1 MKLREARDLVD
12 LLMVAIFLN
21 LNQKLD
27 KTLVTA
33 RMKANE
39 VITSQKN
46 SKKRILLLQCR
57 VILLDKMII
66 DAETKDKEA
75 LEATVWQKIKIQG
88 QQKGNK
94 DLRERTVYK
103 GTIKIIKQ
111 LLLTINNKM
120 DTVVAM
126 QTIHTHQPEK

>member
-88 QQKGNK
+88 
-94 DLRERTVYK
+94 
-103 GTIKIIKQ
+103 
-111 LLLTINNKM
+111 
-120 DTVVAM
+120 
-126 QTIHTHQPEK
+126 